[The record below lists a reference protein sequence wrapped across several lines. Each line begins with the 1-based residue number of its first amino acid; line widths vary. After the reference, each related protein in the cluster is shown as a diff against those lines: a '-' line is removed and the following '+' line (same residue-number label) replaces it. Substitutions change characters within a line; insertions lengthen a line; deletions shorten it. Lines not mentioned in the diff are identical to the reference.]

1 MKCIAVDIGATSGRV
16 MTVTY
21 ENGIFSYRED
31 KRFVNRIYD
40 DGGTLRWDFPL
51 LLDNIVSGI
60 HEALRKDPAIR
71 TVGIDTWAVDYGMID
86 SEGKLLEDPVCYR
99 DAHSFESRKR
109 LLEKIPFAEIYKIAG
124 IQDLHFNTIYQL
136 YGRKGE
142 PNFARAKKLL
152 LIPDLIAYCLGGEMR
167 TEYTNLSTTSLFDPV
182 HDEISPVLC
191 DAIGVDRNLFPPII
205 HPGESYG
212 TLSRKIFPE
221 LEHDVRILA
230 VPTHDTASA
239 VLGTDGFGEFA
250 YLSSGTWS
258 LIGTELDH
266 PIIDER
272 SLKANFT
279 NELGYGKTVRFL
291 KNTMG
296 MFIANEIRKNFLDLE
311 DPIEVE
317 DIVPLVSKEK
327 EIDVYIDPDDP
338 SLETPGD
345 MIHKVNA
352 YLARTGQEKLESKG
366 AFLKVIY
373 QSMALNYRCALDR
386 LTTLR
391 GKNFDSLLIVGGGNQ
406 AVVLDQFAAN
416 ATGLPV
422 ETGPIEATVLGNALC
437 QMIALGEIPDKE
449 EGRKHIRESISVK
462 TYLPKERALWE
473 RKYETFRRI
482 TGK

>member
-1 MKCIAVDIGATSGRV
+1 M
-16 MTVTY
+16 
-21 ENGIFSYRED
+21 
-31 KRFVNRIYD
+31 
-40 DGGTLRWDFPL
+40 
-51 LLDNIVSGI
+51 
-60 HEALRKDPAIR
+60 
-71 TVGIDTWAVDYGMID
+71 
-86 SEGKLLEDPVCYR
+86 
-99 DAHSFESRKR
+99 
-109 LLEKIPFAEIYKIAG
+109 
-124 IQDLHFNTIYQL
+124 
-136 YGRKGE
+136 
-142 PNFARAKKLL
+142 
-152 LIPDLIAYCLGGEMR
+152 
-167 TEYTNLSTTSLFDPV
+167 
-182 HDEISPVLC
+182 
-191 DAIGVDRNLFPPII
+191 
-205 HPGESYG
+205 
-212 TLSRKIFPE
+212 
-221 LEHDVRILA
+221 
-230 VPTHDTASA
+230 
-239 VLGTDGFGEFA
+239 GTDGFGEFA

-327 EIDVYIDPDDP
+327 DIDVYIDPDDP

-391 GKNFDSLLIVGGGNQ
+391 GKNFEALLIVGGGNQ

-449 EGRKHIRESISVK
+449 EGRKHIRDSISVK